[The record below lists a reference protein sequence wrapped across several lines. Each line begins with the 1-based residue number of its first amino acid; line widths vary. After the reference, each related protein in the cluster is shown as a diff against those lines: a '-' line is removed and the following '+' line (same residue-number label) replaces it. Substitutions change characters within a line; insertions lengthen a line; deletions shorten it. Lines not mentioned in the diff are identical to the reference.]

1 MNSSFHFFD
10 KFPKADISDW
20 VKVAAKEL
28 NGKTLENLNYHYNNE
43 IIMPPLVFS
52 GKEDKKMKPIVW
64 RKNNLC
70 QRGISFNRL
79 ETFIEKDIESFIS
92 IGINH
97 FKLKVTEENK
107 TKADELKK
115 LFPSCHW
122 LDVNQE
128 KRDTFNPI
136 LSEQIYLNSKE
147 EDPVNQ
153 ILDIFHQAILI
164 IQTEGKDLRRINN
177 IIEKLC
183 FSREINANYLYEISL
198 GRAQRIVWRN
208 ILKSLEIDNPAP
220 PMFISILPVVRNG
233 FNDHFLITATTK
245 TLSAILGGTDLIY
258 LEFDEITKEMRAENL
273 AHVQNIITM
282 ETGIGETVDP
292 ITGSFYFDELTAKLA
307 QQIWSKLKS

>member
-1 MNSSFHFFD
+1 MNPSSHFFD
-10 KFPKADISDW
+10 KFVKVNSSDW
-20 VKVAAKEL
+20 AKVAEKEL
-28 NGKTLENLNYHYNNE
+28 NGKPLESLNFVYSEE
-43 IIMPPLVFS
+43 IIMPPVVFS
-52 GKEDKKMKPIVW
+52 GKEEKRLKPTLWKK
-64 RKNNLC
+64 NHLC

-97 FKLKVTEENK
+97 FKLNVTEERK
-107 TKADELKK
+107 TKAEELKR
-115 LFPSCHW
+115 LFPSCYW

-128 KRDTFNPI
+128 KRDTSNPL

-164 IQTEGKDLRRINN
+164 IQKEGKDLRRINN

-183 FSREINANYLYEISL
+183 FSRDINANYLYEISL
-198 GRAQRIVWRN
+198 GRAQRIIWRN
-208 ILKSLEIDNPAP
+208 ILKSFEIDNPAP
-220 PMFISILPVVRNG
+220 PMFISTLPVLRNG
-233 FNDHFLITATTK
+233 SNDYFLVEATTK

-273 AHVQNIITM
+273 AHIHNILTM

-292 ITGSFYFDELTAKLA
+292 IAGSLYFDELTKKTA
-307 QQIWSKLKS
+307 QQIWDKLKP